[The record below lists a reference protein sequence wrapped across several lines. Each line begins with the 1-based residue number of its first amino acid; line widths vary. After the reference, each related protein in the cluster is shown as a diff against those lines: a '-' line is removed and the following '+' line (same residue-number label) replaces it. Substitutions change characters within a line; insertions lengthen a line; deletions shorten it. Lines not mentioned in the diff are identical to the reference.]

1 MTEQK
6 ILKKIISTPSSRGTA
21 LVAALKSVTATT
33 LAFQAAQKRRFA
45 KQEKTIR
52 EQTQRIAE
60 QAQTIREQKK
70 HISNYEQTIDHH
82 TYWLEKATKEVLQ
95 KHSHEIKTLQA
106 KIRTYERNIDTLQSE
121 IAETNAQLKQLKELK
136 KDQKTPSRPT
146 TSSYQQIKA
155 LRVTIQ
161 KNRALYQNLLT
172 DLDKITLDYT
182 SIAASNPSHLPLIL
196 KELETLH
203 TKYVQLLERFS
214 TG

>member
-6 ILKKIISTPSSRGTA
+6 ILKKIISTPSSRGDA
-21 LVAALKSVTATT
+21 LVSALRRVTATT
-33 LAFQAAQKRRFA
+33 LAFQAAQNRRIA
-45 KQEKTIR
+45 EQEKTIR

-60 QAQTIREQKK
+60 QEKTIREQEE

-82 TYWLEKATKEVLQ
+82 TSWLEKATNEVLQ

-106 KIRTYERNIDTLQSE
+106 KIRTYERDIATLKSE
-121 IAETNAQLKQLKELK
+121 LAETNAQLKQLKELK
-136 KDQKTPSRPT
+136 TDQKTQSPSGTQYRT
-146 TSSYQQIKA
+146 
-155 LRVTIQ
+155 LRATLAAH
-161 KNRALYQNLLT
+161 KNSHLRLLT
-172 DLDKITLDYT
+172 DLQKITLDYT